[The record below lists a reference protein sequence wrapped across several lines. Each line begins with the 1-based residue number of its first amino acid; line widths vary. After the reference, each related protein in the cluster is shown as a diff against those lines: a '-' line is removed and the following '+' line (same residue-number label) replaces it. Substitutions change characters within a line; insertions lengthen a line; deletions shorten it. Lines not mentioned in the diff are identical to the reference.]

1 MLTLIRKPVA
11 LATLITATIIGIASM
26 TLFMVFLY
34 AGPFN
39 WVILDINEAGR
50 LVFNTALSSVF
61 FLQHSGMVRKPFRRR
76 LERIIPPHYQG
87 VLYTIASGL
96 IVIAIFALWQS
107 SNLIIEVSGLPR
119 GVMRACFFLSILGTF
134 WGFWALHPIDFSYM
148 LGLKPILNNLRVK
161 PSFPMPL
168 RILGPLP
175 LGTTSSL
182 LVHNCDHLGLPF
194 ADGRPVI
201 IQCFV
206 DNLDCYRSVSGGT
219 GPRREF
225 WRRLSGLPTKGAD
238 VHSPQTSAG
247 FFKLKIKESSLTSFQ
262 RTPLLSYDFTEHG
275 AIIAAHVLHSPRTTR
290 AGIFVD
296 FFSC

>member
-87 VLYTIASGL
+87 GLYTIASGL

-168 RILGPLP
+168 RIRGPYRWVRHP
-175 LGTTSSL
+175 LYLFIIVIIWAYPL
-182 LVHNCDHLGLPF
+182 LT
-194 ADGRPVI
+194 ADRLLFNVLWTIWIVIGAFLEERDLVANFGAAYRDYQQRVPMFIPRRLRPV
-201 IQCFV
+201 
-206 DNLDCYRSVSGGT
+206 
-219 GPRREF
+219 
-225 WRRLSGLPTKGAD
+225 
-238 VHSPQTSAG
+238 
-247 FFKLKIKESSLTSFQ
+247 SSN
-262 RTPLLSYDFTEHG
+262 
-275 AIIAAHVLHSPRTTR
+275 
-290 AGIFVD
+290 
-296 FFSC
+296 